1 VLYVQRPAYG
11 QADSTIGLFKI
22 NPETGRACLT
32 QVQLGRTSVNEV
44 ELLGGLEQGDE
55 VILSDSSQ
63 WDDADCIRLV
73 G

>member
-1 VLYVQRPAYG
+1 M
-11 QADSTIGLFKI
+11 
-22 NPETGRACLT
+22 T
-32 QVQLGRTSVNEV
+32 QVHLGRTSVNEV
-44 ELLGGLEQGDE
+44 ELLEGLKEGDQ